1 MWKKINFFFLFL
13 TLIIQ
18 EQCQD
23 YDKDTIRTLS
33 CLNFLRK
40 LKINNQDQQYL
51 SSVLLSCFINI
62 DESLEQKLIAS
73 QSPDSMPLSESEKDK
88 LMDLSDIQTKYSQN
102 ELIDFSQR
110 LNSAM
115 EQLKEMN
122 SGGGRN
128 YQSSKRGGGKKNE
141 NNRSQG
147 VGLFGLFIQNFF
159 NMLNPHNSFFPIIII
174 LVVTFY
180 TLKALRKFFS
190 NKDEKK
196 KKS

>member
-147 VGLFGLFIQNFF
+147 VGLFGLFVQNFF

-196 KKS
+196 KKN

>member
-62 DESLEQKLIAS
+62 DESLEQKLISS

-196 KKS
+196 KKN

>member
-1 MWKKINFFFLFL
+1 MEKNNFFFPFL

-62 DESLEQKLIAS
+62 DESLEQKLISS

-190 NKDEKK
+190 HKDEKK
-196 KKS
+196 KKN

>member
-196 KKS
+196 KKN